1 MPGRITRILL
11 VEDNDGDARLIRE
24 LLREAASFPH
34 ELIHVDRL
42 AEARS
47 RHAAA
52 AADVILLDLSLP
64 DAHGLETVERMLEAA
79 PGVPMIVLTGL
90 DDDVTALRAVHVGAQ
105 DYLVKG
111 SVNSSL
117 LIRSIRYA
125 RERKRLELE
134 RNTLLVQERAAR
146 AAAEA
151 AVRARD
157 EVLRVVSHDLG
168 NALTAVVVNAEV
180 LLRTQ
185 LSAPEELTRQRLRS
199 ICTTAEQMQRLRQD
213 LLDFAMIEAGRLSM
227 ERRRVSPRKVLEEA
241 FERHNALAAAKSISF
256 VCSPDEG
263 ARAIRADEARLDQV
277 LSNLLNNALK
287 FTPVGGDIVLGARS
301 EDDYVRFYVADTGPG
316 IPEGEQ
322 AHLFERFWTTKAGNP
337 HGAGLGLAIVK
348 GIVDAHDG
356 RIEVESRPG
365 QGTTFSFTIPFA

>member
-1 MPGRITRILL
+1 AEEGRPGSARGYQGGRLASLDSGRDPHELEGGAGHPARLRPACQLLRDKTRRPRPVHPCGEIDRTVLVRHRQASRGVTMPGRITRILL

-42 AEARS
+42 AKARS
-47 RHAAA
+47 CHAAA

-90 DDDVTALRAVHVGAQ
+90 DDDVTALGAVHVGAQ

-111 SVNSSL
+111 SVNSNL

-134 RNTLLVQERAAR
+134 RNTLLVQEREAR
-146 AAAEA
+146 AVAEA

-157 EVLRVVSHDLG
+157 DVLRVVSHDLG
-168 NALTAVVVNAEV
+168 NSLTAVVVTAEV

-185 LSAPEELTRQRLRS
+185 LSASEELTRQRLWS

-287 FTPVGGDIVLGARS
+287 FTPVGGDIVLG
-301 EDDYVRFYVADTGPG
+301 
-316 IPEGEQ
+316 
-322 AHLFERFWTTKAGNP
+322 
-337 HGAGLGLAIVK
+337 
-348 GIVDAHDG
+348 
-356 RIEVESRPG
+356 
-365 QGTTFSFTIPFA
+365 